1 MYSHETTQY
10 KAIVD
15 AYNEFSD
22 KLFSIVE
29 ASKSMEDVE
38 RVADTIEDVVDIKD
52 LIQVIKTTE
61 YAIVRKPY
69 EMRTK
74 MIPVVH

>member
-1 MYSHETTQY
+1 
-10 KAIVD
+10 
-15 AYNEFSD
+15 
-22 KLFSIVE
+22 
-29 ASKSMEDVE
+29 MEDVK

-61 YAIVRKPY
+61 YEIVRKPY
-69 EMRTK
+69 EKKIR

>member
-1 MYSHETTQY
+1 MFSKQTPQH
-10 KAIVD
+10 KAIVSAFD
-15 AYNEFSD
+15 EFAD

-29 ASKSMEDVE
+29 DCRNMEDVK

-61 YAIVRKPY
+61 YEIVRKPY
-69 EMRTK
+69 ERKTR